1 MLTEEYIPMI
11 VRELKGQKVL
21 ADRAIAQL
29 PPDGLFA
36 VPGEEDNSI
45 AVILKHVS
53 GNMRSRWK
61 DFLATDGEKP
71 NRNRDGEF
79 TLLPEDTA
87 EALLARWEEGWT
99 ILFGT
104 LQTLGTRD
112 LGRLVTIRGEQMTV
126 LQAINRQ
133 LTHYSYHVGQV
144 VYVAKHLAG
153 DRWRSLSIPKNASA
167 SFNRAPRRYLG

>member
-1 MLTEEYIPMI
+1 MTGPRTWISLPSCGKMKRVPDPSLMLTEEYIPMV
-11 VRELKGQKVL
+11 VRELKGQKAL

-79 TLLPEDTA
+79 TLL
-87 EALLARWEEGWT
+87 
-99 ILFGT
+99 
-104 LQTLGTRD
+104 
-112 LGRLVTIRGEQMTV
+112 
-126 LQAINRQ
+126 
-133 LTHYSYHVGQV
+133 
-144 VYVAKHLAG
+144 
-153 DRWRSLSIPKNASA
+153 
-167 SFNRAPRRYLG
+167 